1 MKKESYDKIGQLPS
15 IIQEHRNQLIIII
28 CIALITKKFLLPKV
42 FEEVKGLEV
51 NPDVVSL
58 VSNWDALKIPAKYM
72 QAFIQALFY
81 NR

>member
-28 CIALITKKFLLPKV
+28 CIALITKNFLLPKV